1 MRAAVIIGCA
11 LLVLMLVLAGRV
23 TAQGVYQ
30 CETRALGSYPRI
42 VLEGDRHGDQY
53 TFTSTYTDT
62 GLILDLID
70 TSAGYVREYAATG
83 ETYNVIRHTTAV
95 TLYTTYGRPGDL
107 EICTY
112 TPPTATPTPAPT
124 VTPTGTPQPTATQ
137 YIPVLP
143 TVTTHDN
150 LLDLLPEHGSA
161 ISESAT
167 GAGFPL
173 LAVLIWLIGWFGLLW
188 LVRR

>member
-53 TFTSTYTDT
+53 TFTSTYT
-62 GLILDLID
+62 
-70 TSAGYVREYAATG
+70 
-83 ETYNVIRHTTAV
+83 
-95 TLYTTYGRPGDL
+95 
-107 EICTY
+107 
-112 TPPTATPTPAPT
+112 PPTATPTP
-124 VTPTGTPQPTATQ
+124 TPTITATITP
-137 YIPVLP
+137 IPTTPNPLPILP
-143 TVTTHDN
+143 TITN
-150 LLDLLPEHGSA
+150 PNALDLLPEHGSA